1 MSEQRDKLIASQQLE
16 IFEMKEPLAN
26 IKNDASA
33 ICMNIVGMRGPLNDN
48 VKGYTK
54 QQMADWQRVLDLAE
68 SILAGFPDD
77 N

>member
-1 MSEQRDKLIASQQLE
+1 MSEQHDKLIASQQLE
-16 IFEMKEPLAN
+16 IFEMKERLAA
-26 IKNDASA
+26 IKDDANA
-33 ICMNIVGMRGPLNDN
+33 ICISIIGMGGPLNDN

-54 QQMADWQRVLDLAE
+54 QQMADWQRVLDLSE